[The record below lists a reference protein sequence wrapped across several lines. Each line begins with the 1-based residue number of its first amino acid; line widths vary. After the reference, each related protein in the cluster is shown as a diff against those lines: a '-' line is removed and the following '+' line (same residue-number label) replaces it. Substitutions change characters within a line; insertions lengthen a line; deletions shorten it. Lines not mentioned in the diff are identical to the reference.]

1 MIAKGIRNAKCGY
14 GCSKTGTNGE
24 KVTKFV
30 WEETRVGKEMD
41 QGGAGTIS
49 MGKWRKVWIDEDSHV

>member
-14 GCSKTGTNGE
+14 GCSKTGTSGE

-30 WEETRVGKEMD
+30 YLGRDKGGKRD
-41 QGGAGTIS
+41 GSRWGGRNYKH
-49 MGKWRKVWIDEDSHV
+49 GKMEKSVDR

>member
-24 KVTKFV
+24 KVTKIVLFGRRQG
-30 WEETRVGKEMD
+30 WEKRWIKVEGGNYKHGKMEKSVD
-41 QGGAGTIS
+41 
-49 MGKWRKVWIDEDSHV
+49 R